1 MALKPVKV
9 KQEEAEE
16 EEIEEE
22 EAEEQPKAKPKEV
35 FLVVKEL
42 PKQDVRQVK
51 LEDGNIG
58 ILVTQE
64 EALTELLNIVKKL
77 EKGLL

>member
-1 MALKPVKV
+1 VKV

-16 EEIEEE
+16 EEETEEE
-22 EAEEQPKAKPKEV
+22 ETEEEIVKPKPKAAV
-35 FLVVKEL
+35 LLVVKEL

-51 LEDGNIG
+51 LEDGNIATL
-58 ILVTQE
+58 ITVE
-64 EALTELLNIVKKL
+64 EAMTEMFNIVKKL